1 MPPTSYLAATTPDS
15 SEMTFP
21 NMSSHAS
28 SDGVVYFSRE
38 DSSTTFLPVPSDEPQ
53 KRAHKSDPPC
63 QPWFE
68 DRRRVAR
75 RSGPHS
81 PKTQASIAGYSN
93 R

>member
-38 DSSTTFLPVPSDEPQ
+38 DSSTTFLPVPSDETQ
-53 KRAHKSDPPC
+53 NCTHKGE
-63 QPWFE
+63 QPLL
-68 DRRRVAR
+68 
-75 RSGPHS
+75 S
-81 PKTQASIAGYSN
+81 
-93 R
+93 